1 MRIVID
7 ARESGTSSGRYVDKL
22 LEYLQKIDSEN
33 QYVLLL
39 KNHRLSAYQN
49 MPKNFRAFECNIK
62 EFTFAEQTKLASI
75 LYKLKPDLVHFPF
88 VQQPLLYFGKT
99 VTTMQDLTTLRF
111 RNPTKNRII
120 FWLKQRIYWFV
131 NFIAPRK
138 SKHVIAISEFTKQ
151 DVMKTMHYNKP
162 DKFTVTLESADF
174 IEFPAEPI
182 KSLVGKQ
189 FISYVGRHQPHKNL
203 QRLVEAHHIL
213 RKDHPDV
220 VLAIVGKMDEL
231 SHRLI
236 KKFQKKGYEGIEF
249 TGFITDAQLKWLYQH
264 TTCYVFPSLSE
275 GFGLPGLEAMIHG
288 APVASSDATCLP
300 EINGDG
306 AIYFNPR
313 DTKDMAAKIS
323 MVLSDKKLAY
333 DLIYKGKK
341 QASKYSW
348 QRMAKQTLEVYKKV
362 CS

>member
-1 MRIVID
+1 
-7 ARESGTSSGRYVDKL
+7 
-22 LEYLQKIDSEN
+22 
-33 QYVLLL
+33 
-39 KNHRLSAYQN
+39 
-49 MPKNFRAFECNIK
+49 
-62 EFTFAEQTKLASI
+62 
-75 LYKLKPDLVHFPF
+75 
-88 VQQPLLYFGKT
+88 
-99 VTTMQDLTTLRF
+99 
-111 RNPTKNRII
+111 
-120 FWLKQRIYWFV
+120 
-131 NFIAPRK
+131 
-138 SKHVIAISEFTKQ
+138 
-151 DVMKTMHYNKP
+151 
-162 DKFTVTLESADF
+162 
-174 IEFPAEPI
+174 
-182 KSLVGKQ
+182 
-189 FISYVGRHQPHKNL
+189 
-203 QRLVEAHHIL
+203 
-213 RKDHPDV
+213 
-220 VLAIVGKMDEL
+220 MDEL

-264 TTCYVFPSLSE
+264 TACYVFPSLSE

-313 DTKDMAAKIS
+313 DVKDMTAKIS
-323 MVLSDKKLAY
+323 TVLSDKKLAY